1 MPPTEHG
8 DLNSDLRTNKHKQV
22 KLKHKHGS
30 EQRSAMVLIKKCH
43 RSICDSLY
51 LQKFVFVHFCEG
63 PVILKLDIVHEC
75 WKGGWQI

>member
-22 KLKHKHGS
+22 KFKHKHGS
-30 EQRSAMVLIKKCH
+30 EQTSAMVLIKNATDLVADLIIYKKIGC
-43 RSICDSLY
+43 
-51 LQKFVFVHFCEG
+51 VHFCDG
-63 PVILKLDIVHEC
+63 SVMPKLDIVDEC

>member
-30 EQRSAMVLIKKCH
+30 EHTSAMVLIKNAIDLFAILFIYKNLFLCT
-43 RSICDSLY
+43 
-51 LQKFVFVHFCEG
+51 FVTV
-63 PVILKLDIVHEC
+63 
-75 WKGGWQI
+75 Q

>member
-30 EQRSAMVLIKKCH
+30 EQTRAMVLIKNAIDLFAILFIYKKLFLCT
-43 RSICDSLY
+43 
-51 LQKFVFVHFCEG
+51 FVTV
-63 PVILKLDIVHEC
+63 
-75 WKGGWQI
+75 Q

>member
-30 EQRSAMVLIKKCH
+30 EQTCAMVLIKKCH

-51 LQKFVFVHFCEG
+51 LQKFVFVHFCDG
-63 PVILKLDIVHEC
+63 PVMPKLDIVHEC

>member
-30 EQRSAMVLIKKCH
+30 EHTSAMVLIKKCH

-51 LQKFVFVHFCEG
+51 LQKFVFMHFCDG
-63 PVILKLDIVHEC
+63 PVMPKLDIVHEC